1 MSTPERSQA
10 YGRVVR
16 TLRDLGPSKLLPAE
30 QDTIREAAD
39 ALLFAADPLD
49 DADAVEA
56 VARVEALAA
65 RLAETGRWQPERA
78 AELVDDVIGCGLVPV
93 AVAVGEEE

>member
-1 MSTPERSQA
+1 LSTPERSQS

-16 TLRDLGPSKLLPAE
+16 TLRDVAPSKLLPRE
-30 QDTIREAAD
+30 QETIREAAD
-39 ALLFAADPLD
+39 ALLFTADPLD

-56 VARVEALAA
+56 VTRVEALAA
-65 RLAETGRWQPERA
+65 HLAETGRWDPERA

-93 AVAVGEEE
+93 AVALGDD